1 MLFGGGGIVTVPVL
15 ALVVPATPARVAAP
29 ALPAAAEPVVVVGR
43 AAEPAAPGVVLPLAT
58 GRGLLA
64 ALPAEMLPTPAGRL
78 PGADGTG
85 AEPTAPGVRTAA
97 LPAAFGPEV
106 DDPTAAGRLAVMP
119 DEADALPALAEAA
132 PGVVVVVIAVAVV
145 RPLTV
150 PAVLPPALMV
160 ANPSP
165 PGPAHAVST
174 LIRKVVSIQ
183 IHVLLVARHC
193 HRSGIL
199 LSFFLME
206 TSFL

>member
-1 MLFGGGGIVTVPVL
+1 VLFGGGGIVAAPVL
-15 ALVVPATPARVAAP
+15 ALVVPAIPARVAAP

-43 AAEPAAPGVVLPLAT
+43 AAELAAPGVVLPLVA

-64 ALPAEMLPTPAGRL
+64 ALPAETLPAPAGRL
-78 PGADGTG
+78 PGTDGAGT
-85 AEPTAPGVRTAA
+85 EPTAPGVRTVA

-106 DDPTAAGRLAVMP
+106 DDLTAAVRLAATP
-119 DEADALPALAEAA
+119 GEADVLPRLAEAV
-132 PGVVVVVIAVAVV
+132 PGIIVVAVV
-145 RPLTV
+145 RPPTV
-150 PAVLPPALMV
+150 PVALPPALMV

-174 LIRKVVSIQ
+174 LITKAVSIQ
-183 IHVLLVARHC
+183 ICASLIARRC

-206 TSFL
+206 ISFL